1 MPKQLALANRQLFPE
16 SSILCT
22 QERVSTMQWMLRGGV
37 WRGEDGQVH
46 SLGGKL
52 RSLKDA
58 RPGREHLPFP
68 FIDQL
73 TSFWQIHTKETEEQS
88 LGNGPWEVAQRTWH
102 QWSSGRRSGK
112 LDTSVPSAPELKV
125 LGEALSRDFK
135 DLKVDLE
142 ACSFEHPTG
151 FISGFGGRQRRLR
164 TGDHVSI
171 GYDTGELGYM
181 RIAKAVTVVLDDKRR
196 IHYIFPYW
204 YRETGQD
211 AATGRPLLKPAG
223 SNRSQYNIPVLL
235 GSVREQVLVVHK
247 CLRTCAKRAAADH
260 DPSSCAHRC
269 VLQKSCPAHS
279 DSKCTQPACLRD
291 PWVDVLHHCD
301 GSAWLVF
308 DYAAGFVVDSVP
320 LSLDETEVSASAE

>member
-196 IHYIFPYW
+196 IHSFPYW
-204 YRETGQD
+204 YRADWPGCGHRPATSQARGLQPIAVQHSG
-211 AATGRPLLKPAG
+211 AAGVGARASPCRAQVPANVCEARRCRPRPQQLCPPL
-223 SNRSQYNIPVLL
+223 
-235 GSVREQVLVVHK
+235 
-247 CLRTCAKRAAADH
+247 RAAE
-260 DPSSCAHRC
+260 
-269 VLQKSCPAHS
+269 
-279 DSKCTQPACLRD
+279 
-291 PWVDVLHHCD
+291 
-301 GSAWLVF
+301 
-308 DYAAGFVVDSVP
+308 VVP
-320 LSLDETEVSASAE
+320 GP